1 MQQIALSE
9 AKARLSELL
18 DDVERGETIVI
29 TRHGRP
35 IARLVSER
43 ESRQHQILKTMER
56 IEEFRRRMPQ
66 LSLEEILSAR
76 HDGHKY

>member
-18 DDVERGETIVI
+18 DDVERGDTIVI
-29 TRHGRP
+29 TRRGRP

-43 ESRQHQILKTMER
+43 DSRQHEILKTMER
-56 IEEFRRRMPQ
+56 IEEFRRTMPPIT
-66 LSLEEILSAR
+66 LEEILSSR
-76 HDGHKY
+76 HEGHKY